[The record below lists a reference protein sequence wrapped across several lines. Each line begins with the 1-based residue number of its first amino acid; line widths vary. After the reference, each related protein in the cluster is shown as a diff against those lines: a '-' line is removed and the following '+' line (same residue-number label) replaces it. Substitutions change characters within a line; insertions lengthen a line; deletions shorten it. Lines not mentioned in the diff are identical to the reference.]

1 MKAWSFTGTNQPLVK
16 VELPEPS
23 VEANKVKIKVLAAGL
38 CHTDVGVL
46 EDEKW
51 LASIPK
57 LPVVMG
63 HEVAGEVEEIG
74 PDVKNFAVGDRVAI
88 WPMLDTPG
96 FVIDGGFGEKIVTVE
111 DVLIKVP
118 DGMPIELAASTTDAG
133 MTSQGALT
141 RGGIKAGEKVGIIGL
156 GGLGQFAAQL
166 VVLNGAELY
175 VAEIKEEVWDYAK
188 SIGAKRVVKDI
199 TELKDEG
206 LDLIIDFA
214 GFGTT
219 TAGAIETAA
228 PNGRVVLVG
237 MGKLESLINTYP
249 MIINKIDLRGSNG
262 GSKEDISTV
271 LDWIAQGKLVPQI
284 EKITWEQIPEG
295 IERLR
300 RGEVNGRLVCVY

>member
-16 VELPEPS
+16 VELPEPH
-23 VEANKVKIKVLAAGL
+23 VEGNKVKIKVLAAGL

-63 HEVAGEVEEIG
+63 HEVAGEIEEIG
-74 PDVKNFAVGDRVAI
+74 PDVKNFKVGDRVAI
-88 WPMLDTPG
+88 WPMIDTPG
-96 FVIDGGFGEKIVTVE
+96 FVVDGGFGEKIVTIE

-118 DGMPIELAASTTDAG
+118 DGMPIELAASATDAG

-141 RGGIKAGEKVGIIGL
+141 RGGIKAGEKVGLIGL

-166 VVLNGAELY
+166 IVLNGAELY
-175 VAEIKEEVWDYAK
+175 VAEIKEDVWDYAK
-188 SIGAKRVVKDI
+188 SLGAKKVVKNI
-199 TELKDEG
+199 KELKDEG

-219 TAGAIETAA
+219 TADAIETAKL
-228 PNGRVVLVG
+228 NGRVVLVG
-237 MGKLESLINTYP
+237 MGKLESTINTYP

-271 LDWIAQGKLVPQI
+271 LNWIAKGKLVPQI

-295 IERLR
+295 IQRLH
-300 RGEVNGRLVCVY
+300 RGEVNGRMVCVY